1 MQQCN
6 SRRVAPGDV
15 AQPVSRQPDVTGHHG
30 TELPEHPLG
39 ASFRVSDDTLRI
51 QTTHPPQGVF
61 EQAERMHIERRIPAS
76 ECANDLPETH
86 SPTT

>member
-1 MQQCN
+1 MQPCN

-39 ASFRVSDDTLRI
+39 ASLRVADGTPTGRRVVQS
-51 QTTHPPQGVF
+51 PQ
-61 EQAERMHIERRIPAS
+61 
-76 ECANDLPETH
+76 NDGSRSIKDVMLALYGR
-86 SPTT
+86 